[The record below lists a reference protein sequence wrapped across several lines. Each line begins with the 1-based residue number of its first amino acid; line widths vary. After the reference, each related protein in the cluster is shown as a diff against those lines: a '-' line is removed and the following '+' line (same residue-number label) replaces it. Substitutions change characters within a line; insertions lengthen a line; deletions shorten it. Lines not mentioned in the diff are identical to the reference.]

1 MIRSV
6 REGRAE
12 TAYEALETVKTDLRN
27 MNASVT
33 VTQEIHDDVVDIKP
47 LFLVCDY
54 AD

>member
-1 MIRSV
+1 MIRAV
-6 REGRAE
+6 RESRAE
-12 TAYEALETVKTDLRN
+12 TAQEALETVKTDLRN
-27 MNASVT
+27 MNSSVS